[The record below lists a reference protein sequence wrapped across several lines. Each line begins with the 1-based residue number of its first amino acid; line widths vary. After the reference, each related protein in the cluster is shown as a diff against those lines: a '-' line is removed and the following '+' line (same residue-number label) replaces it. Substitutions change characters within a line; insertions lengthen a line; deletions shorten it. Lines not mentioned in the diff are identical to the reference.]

1 VLLGIGIDELS
12 VPVPAI
18 AAVKALVRR
27 LSARDCQDLARE
39 VAGLSTAGEVRAR
52 LAQFGRG

>member
-1 VLLGIGIDELS
+1 LPLSRSRCRYCSESEVDELS

-27 LSARDCQDLARE
+27 LSMRHCRDLA
-39 VAGLSTAGEVRAR
+39 ASWWA
-52 LAQFGRG
+52 